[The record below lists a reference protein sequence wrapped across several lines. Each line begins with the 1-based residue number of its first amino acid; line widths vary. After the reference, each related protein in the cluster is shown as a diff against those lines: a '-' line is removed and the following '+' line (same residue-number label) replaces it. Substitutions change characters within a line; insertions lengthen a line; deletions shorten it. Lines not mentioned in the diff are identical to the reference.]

1 MKSQMEAISQ
11 MNTDDKEVNEAD
23 RKKYLA
29 NENKQNF
36 HQNRDS

>member
-29 NENKQNF
+29 NENK
-36 HQNRDS
+36 